1 MNDLTFFFCLRCW
14 QVNYWR
20 TNNVRKL
27 KCLDLLFCF
36 VTQNALSQI
45 SYFLSEFN
53 CQANIFMI
61 KFHSVFVYCLWRL
74 DLLKLKNLSFSS
86 WKQLQKHALL
96 SWGKRPSITF
106 FFLEHDYFSLCFLNY
121 LCLLTLSFLW
131 ELKEKVLIPCVNI
144 GRLNLI

>member
-53 CQANIFMI
+53 RQANIFMI

-106 FFLEHDYFSLCFLNY
+106 FFFFRTWLFFIMLFKLFVLVNIVLFVRIKRKSAYSLC
-121 LCLLTLSFLW
+121 
-131 ELKEKVLIPCVNI
+131 
-144 GRLNLI
+144 